1 MIEVRSPG
9 KLFIAG
15 EYAVVE
21 PGHPAVLIAVD
32 RCVTVKLE
40 PSEHEGRVF
49 SEQYGRAPVIWRR
62 DHRGIVIGAE
72 DRPLDHVLSA
82 IRVVESLVA
91 ELGIAPRFSTLSI
104 TSELDD
110 ADGRKFGLGSSA
122 AVTVATIRALDEFY
136 RLDLSRTQILKLA
149 ILSTV
154 DVNPSASGGDVAA
167 SVFGGW
173 LRYSSPDRLH
183 VRDVRRR
190 AGVLAALRDPWQ
202 GLELDRLA
210 PPTSLRL
217 LVGWTGKPASTARLV
232 DELQSRKW
240 AETAH
245 YTDFLAESRIAV
257 DALSRSLDDDR
268 PEQVLA
274 AIHAARRTLVA
285 LGSDAGMDIETD
297 ALRALCDIVDGVGG
311 AAKSSGAGGGDCGI
325 ALLDRSTAV
334 PEIER
339 RWSAA
344 GIERLPLTVHRPTG
358 SIDPSYSGRNGS
370 LRTES
375 NDAPVDRA
383 GAPDRSS
390 ANSAGANRTSAN
402 KETR

>member
-21 PGHPAVLIAVD
+21 PGHPAVLVAVD
-32 RCVTVKLE
+32 RCVTVRLE
-40 PSEHEGRVF
+40 PSENEGRVF

-62 DHRGIVIGAE
+62 DHRGVVIGAE

-82 IRVVESLVA
+82 IRVVESLAA
-91 ELGIAPRFSTLSI
+91 ELGVAPRFSTLTI

-122 AVTVATIRALDEFY
+122 AVTVATVRALDEFY

-154 DVNPSASGGDVAA
+154 DVNPAASGGDVAA

-183 VRDVRRR
+183 VRDVRHGS
-190 AGVLAALRDPWQ
+190 GVLAALRDPWR

-210 PPTSLRL
+210 PPSSLRL

-240 AETAH
+240 AESAH
-245 YTDFLAESRIAV
+245 YTAFLADSRRAV
-257 DALSRSLDDDR
+257 DALSRGLNSDE

-274 AIHAARRTLVA
+274 AIHSARRTLVA
-285 LGSDAGMDIETD
+285 LGNDAGMDIETD
-297 ALRALCDIVDGVGG
+297 ALRALCDVADGHGG

-325 ALLDRSTAV
+325 ALLDRGTTVHEVEKAWA
-334 PEIER
+334 E
-339 RWSAA
+339 A

-358 SIDPSYSGRNGS
+358 IIDAVYTSRDGS
-370 LRTES
+370 LAEPPAHPTHHES
-375 NDAPVDRA
+375 HHTGGRA
-383 GAPDRSS
+383 SKE
-390 ANSAGANRTSAN
+390 NR
-402 KETR
+402 